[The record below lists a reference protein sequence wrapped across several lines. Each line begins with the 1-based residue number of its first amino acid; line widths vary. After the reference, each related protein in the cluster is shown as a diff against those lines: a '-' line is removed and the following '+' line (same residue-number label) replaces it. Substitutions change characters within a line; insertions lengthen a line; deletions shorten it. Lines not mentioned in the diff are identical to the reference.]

1 MAGPLKVIDHA
12 FEIEMSTPWSSSGS
26 LVSDRLRPRPPQ
38 QQNKG
43 KGKGKAAT
51 PEPSKSKAI
60 RVLEARLD
68 GAQSSNGR
76 TKDPKG
82 GCFCQARKHA
92 LSNYVPMCR
101 KCGLILCT
109 LNPPHYACPHCTSP
123 LLGEQDREAF
133 VKRLEG
139 ELAAQVAREEAERQ
153 KAIEEARAA
162 EGGFPML
169 PGAQMARTTHTPPPP
184 NATRTVLSLS
194 SGTKKVTVSSYST
207 PMATQSRPASRAEA
221 REEEGRVLGPPREV
235 SCVTEALDPERPWM
249 NARAGDVMYV
259 PLPGGT
265 TGDTNKLG
273 RPKEGGRTRDFAL
286 PRNPKFINDE
296 PVRNIWTNCRPG
308 FLALHLLR
316 YASPIKTNCTARPPR
331 AHTALEISNVR
342 ALNIRTICS
351 DSAVLERYRIYQ

>member
-1 MAGPLKVIDHA
+1 
-12 FEIEMSTPWSSSGS
+12 MSTPWSSSGS

-38 QQNKG
+38 QQQNKG

-51 PEPSKSKAI
+51 PEPPKSNAI
-60 RVLEARLD
+60 RVLETRLD
-68 GAQSSNGR
+68 GAQRSNGR

-92 LSNYVPMCR
+92 LSNYVPICR
-101 KCGLILCT
+101 RCGLILCT

-123 LLGEQDREAF
+123 LLGEQDREAL
-133 VKRLEG
+133 VKGLEG
-139 ELAAQVAREEAERQ
+139 EEEAERQ
-153 KAIEEARAA
+153 RVIEEARAA

-184 NATRTVLSLS
+184 TATRTVLSLS

-207 PMATQSRPASRAEA
+207 PMVTQSRPASRGDSGEA

-235 SCVTEALDPERPWM
+235 SCVTEAVDPGRLWR
-249 NARAGDVMYV
+249 NARAGDVRYV

-273 RPKEGGRTRDFAL
+273 RKKGRRRGTVDTG
-286 PRNPKFINDE
+286 P
-296 PVRNIWTNCRPG
+296 TG
-308 FLALHLLR
+308 
-316 YASPIKTNCTARPPR
+316 
-331 AHTALEISNVR
+331 
-342 ALNIRTICS
+342 
-351 DSAVLERYRIYQ
+351 